1 MRGNKKIFLNDRGD
15 EQSAY
20 LLALEDF
27 FLLLV
32 LNYTSRFDSSK
43 RKQTNLSTRNDF
55 LFILGSIRIGVLK
68 KFCLAHFHI
77 HKDFLM
83 HFSIFSTIDMFLQI
97 KQLSVFEF
105 WCVSPMSCKLPHSR
119 MQPLM
124 PTVTQEWNQ
133 YLSSFWA
140 FQREIASNR
149 LSKRAPNYE
158 IQGFNMF

>member
-1 MRGNKKIFLNDRGD
+1 MNSKTELGPEILMLKMIAILIPRGLTHQKENNLTCRQGTT
-15 EQSAY
+15 SSS
-20 LLALEDF
+20 F
-27 FLLLV
+27 F
-32 LNYTSRFDSSK
+32 
-43 RKQTNLSTRNDF
+43 
-55 LFILGSIRIGVLK
+55 GSIRIGILEVVAWRTPK
-68 KFCLAHFHI
+68 STKNFI
-77 HKDFLM
+77 M
-83 HFSIFSTIDMFLQI
+83 HFTIFSTIDMFLQI